1 MISIKPRRASEIAK
15 IVSGKLMGED
25 VLIDKISLSSKENMD
40 ENTCFVGIKGEKF
53 DGNDFS
59 NEAYKNGAGIV
70 ITERKDAKKP
80 CITVGDTKTA
90 LLELASA
97 NKGSAKIIGVT
108 GSVGKTTVKNMII
121 SVLSQKFSVIGTKE
135 NENNEIGVAK
145 TLLNI
150 KNEDFC
156 VVEMGMRALGE
167 IDKLSRFSKPELAVI
182 TNAKTSH
189 IELLGSKKNI
199 LKAKLEIL
207 NYHPK
212 FAILPNDKRINR
224 KKLGKIK
231 AIFVDE
237 GARKARYSFF
247 DGGIK
252 FLIKN
257 GDNEENEM
265 KIYSFCLHNIHNAE
279 IAYRVGKLYGL
290 TDSEIQNGLL
300 SFKQDRMR
308 EEYLE
313 IKGVTIINDCYN
325 SSYESLK
332 SSLILL
338 SNISKLKK
346 KRSNAI
352 IGDILEIGRYSK
364 KIHRKIGRFAKK
376 LKINRVFLCGQYS
389 KYIKRGAGY
398 AKIFENKQDLVSE
411 MRKTLSSGDV
421 VLIKASR
428 RLKFENIIEGIKENN
443 E

>member
-1 MISIKPRRASEIAK
+1 MAVA
-15 IVSGKLMGED
+15 G
-25 VLIDKISLSSKENMD
+25 LI
-40 ENTCFVGIKGEKF
+40 
-53 DGNDFS
+53 FS
-59 NEAYKNGAGIV
+59 
-70 ITERKDAKKP
+70 
-80 CITVGDTKTA
+80 
-90 LLELASA
+90 
-97 NKGSAKIIGVT
+97 
-108 GSVGKTTVKNMII
+108 
-121 SVLSQKFSVIGTKE
+121 
-135 NENNEIGVAK
+135 
-145 TLLNI
+145 
-150 KNEDFC
+150 
-156 VVEMGMRALGE
+156 
-167 IDKLSRFSKPELAVI
+167 
-182 TNAKTSH
+182 
-189 IELLGSKKNI
+189 
-199 LKAKLEIL
+199 
-207 NYHPK
+207 
-212 FAILPNDKRINR
+212 
-224 KKLGKIK
+224 
-231 AIFVDE
+231 
-237 GARKARYSFF
+237 
-247 DGGIK
+247 
-252 FLIKN
+252 
-257 GDNEENEM
+257 
-265 KIYSFCLHNIHNAE
+265 NIHNAE

-376 LKINRVFLCGQYS
+376 LKINRLFLCGQYS

-428 RLKFENIIEGIKENN
+428 KLKFENIIEGIKENN